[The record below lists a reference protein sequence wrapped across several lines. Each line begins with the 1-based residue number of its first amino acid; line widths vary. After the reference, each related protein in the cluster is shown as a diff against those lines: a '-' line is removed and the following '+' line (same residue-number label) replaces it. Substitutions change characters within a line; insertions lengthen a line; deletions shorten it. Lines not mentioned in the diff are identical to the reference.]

1 MSIVPFFVFIRG
13 PEDYIYVPACY
24 SVGFLLAGLI
34 SLYIVYRVMGMRWYL
49 TGWGSV
55 RAALR
60 DSSTYFL
67 SRVSTS
73 LFTTT
78 NSFLLGLVCGNTAV
92 GYYSAA
98 EKLYQAYNQLLSP
111 FTGVLFPHI
120 ARSHDTRFFKRVFS
134 RVAVANVFCVA
145 ATLALSAWVLRF
157 VYGTA
162 EPEILRIFRTLMCG
176 CLITIPSILLGYP
189 FLAAMGHPLFTN
201 WTNIVTSI
209 LHITGL
215 FVLYLCG
222 ALTPFSVAALVVAA
236 ETTLFSLRV
245 WGVRRFRLFR
255 ESTPS

>member
-1 MSIVPFFVFIRG
+1 M
-13 PEDYIYVPACY
+13 
-24 SVGFLLAGLI
+24 
-34 SLYIVYRVMGMRWYL
+34 
-49 TGWGSV
+49 
-55 RAALR
+55 
-60 DSSTYFL
+60 
-67 SRVSTS
+67 
-73 LFTTT
+73 
-78 NSFLLGLVCGNTAV
+78 
-92 GYYSAA
+92 
-98 EKLYQAYNQLLSP
+98 
-111 FTGVLFPHI
+111 
-120 ARSHDTRFFKRVFS
+120 FS